1 MKKKFLFYIDTE
13 LVHFFIAKCMQ
24 EKIDGEFYAVMDIT
38 QKMKPFFENQKI
50 VNFQKTW
57 FYRDHVS
64 MSMQKPDLQYL
75 SSFEKKYKINLWQ
88 LVLNERYFAGSNQF
102 HKFNREEIL
111 WILEQ
116 ECKFFETIL
125 DQANPDYFIV
135 KVYAPHHTHLLYMMC
150 KEKKIKIMMI
160 AQTRIS
166 GLTMISSDFD
176 KFDNLTE
183 KYDDNFQNYTLD
195 DLRQKMENKISNR
208 LKALSKRWDYKI
220 SKIKQLEAAIKFV
233 KYTDFQEYQNY
244 FPNYGKNIWKIFKQR
259 LSIFKSTSK
268 SLSFLNKNS
277 FRTIPEYLPFTF
289 YPLHVEPERTFSIDS
304 PYYSNQLEIITN
316 VARSLPINYKLFVK
330 EHPMQIVAGG
340 RDLSFYKTILD
351 LPNVCLIHPSI
362 PSIELIKRCSLIITI
377 NGSAGFEGQFYGKP
391 TIVFTDSFYSSL
403 TSVFK
408 IENYADLP
416 KTIRHALTS
425 KIDLESLKKLLSI
438 IEYNSFEFSWDDVSQ
453 AIEKQFLYGGNLGE
467 VILDES
473 EMNLFFQKHRKY
485 FEIIADKH
493 IEKIT

>member
-1 MKKKFLFYIDTE
+1 MKKKFLFYIDAE
-13 LVHFFIAKCMQ
+13 LVHFFIGKCMQ
-24 EKIDGEFYAVMDIT
+24 EKVDGEFYAVVDIP
-38 QKMKPFFENQKI
+38 QKMKLFFENQKI

-57 FYRDHVS
+57 VYRDNVS

-75 SSFEKKYKINLWQ
+75 SSFEKKYKINLWE
-88 LVLNERYFAGSNQF
+88 LVFNERYFTGFNQF

-125 DQANPDYFIV
+125 DQANPDYFLV
-135 KVYAPHHTHLLYMMC
+135 KAYTPHHTHLLYMMC
-150 KEKKIKIMMI
+150 KEKKIKIMMT
-160 AQTRIS
+160 AQTRIP
-166 GLTMISSDFD
+166 GRTMISSDFD
-176 KFDNLTE
+176 KFDNLIE
-183 KYDDNFQNYTLD
+183 KYDDNFQNDTLD
-195 DLRQKMENKISNR
+195 DLRQKMENKLSNR
-208 LKALSKRWDYKI
+208 LKAISKRWDYEI
-220 SKIKQLEAAIKFV
+220 SKIKQLEVAIKFL
-233 KYTDFQEYQNY
+233 KSTDFQEYQNY
-244 FPNYGKNIWKIFKQR
+244 FPNYGKNIWNIFEEK
-259 LSIFKSTSK
+259 LTSSK
-268 SLSFLNKNS
+268 SKSKSISFLNKNS
-277 FRTIPEYLPFTF
+277 FRTIPEYIPFMF
-289 YPLHVEPERTFSIDS
+289 FPLHVEPERTISIDS

-316 VARSLPINYKLFVK
+316 VARSLPIDYKLFVK

-362 PSIELIKRCSLIITI
+362 PSIELIKKCSLVITI

-391 TIVFTDSFYSSL
+391 TIVFADSFYSSL

-408 IENYADLP
+408 IENYSDLP

-438 IEYNSFEFSWDDVSQ
+438 IEYNSFEFSWDDISQ

-473 EMNLFFQKHRKY
+473 EMNSFFQKHRKY
-485 FEIIADKH
+485 FEIITDKH
-493 IEKIT
+493 IKKIT